1 VNNVHEATK
10 YALRAGI
17 VDVVE
22 YYI

>member
-17 VDVVE
+17 VDSAE